1 MYLRS
6 FICESVSISCSVNLQ
21 VTIFFHVGP
30 WDAGVTKKLD
40 TRGEVNLHAS
50 DYTKKPSGGVHQMA
64 FFIYI
69 HITYIYISVIM
80 IYIMIYI
87 MIIIYYYYYIL
98 LLLFLLILLYIIII
112 YIIIII
118 KKIII
123 YYI

>member
-6 FICESVSISCSVNLQ
+6 LICESVSISFSVNLQ

-50 DYTKKPSGGVHQMA
+50 DYTKKPSGGGVHQMD

-69 HITYIYISVIM
+69 HITF
-80 IYIMIYI
+80 
-87 MIIIYYYYYIL
+87 IYYYYYSYYYSYDYYIYIIIIILMIIIYIL
-98 LLLFLLILLYIIII
+98 LLLFLLLFL
-112 YIIIII
+112 
-118 KKIII
+118 
-123 YYI
+123 